1 MKIKTR
7 LRTARALARPRAPS
21 PLGALARGLLAG
33 AAGAGLQSLF
43 FRATR
48 NWTPEPTKV
57 RPEEIGRPS
66 HEQTES
72 GLEALGHRW
81 VEDLMRRGPIGEVEK
96 RRVASVVHYLFG
108 AAWGG
113 LYALARESFRTPST
127 VFGAMVWLVS
137 DNLLLPAFR
146 LAGWPN
152 QYRLAE
158 HRYALQAHL
167 VYGLGTAAAYALLR
181 DVGPV
186 PLAALPAV
194 VALQA
199 RAWALR
205 TPPGRLVQRRHPWPK
220 RFFNQFA
227 NKVALA

>member
-1 MKIKTR
+1 MKIKTS

-33 AAGAGLQSLF
+33 ALGAGLQSLF
-43 FRATR
+43 FRATSK
-48 NWTPEPTKV
+48 WAPEPTPV
-57 RPEEIGRPS
+57 RPEDSSPA
-66 HEQTES
+66 HEPTES
-72 GLEALGHRW
+72 GLEALGRRW
-81 VEDLMRRGPIGEVEK
+81 VEDLMQRRPLGEVAK
-96 RRVASVVHYLFG
+96 RRVATAVHYLFG

-113 LYALARESFRTPST
+113 LYGLARESFHAPGT

-167 VYGLGTAAAYALLR
+167 VYGLGTAGAYALLR

-205 TPPGRLVQRRHPWPK
+205 TPPGRLVQRRQPWPK

>member
-1 MKIKTR
+1 MKIKTS

-48 NWTPEPTKV
+48 NWAPEPTPV
-57 RPEEIGRPS
+57 RPEDSRPS
-66 HEQTES
+66 LGETES
-72 GLEALGHRW
+72 GLEAMGRRL
-81 VEDLMRRGPIGEVEK
+81 VEDLMQRGPLGEAEK
-96 RRVASVVHYLFG
+96 RRVATAVHYFFG

-113 LYALARESFRTPST
+113 LYGLWRESFRSPGT
-127 VFGAMVWLVS
+127 VFGAVVWLAS

-167 VYGLGTAAAYALLR
+167 VYALGTAATYALLR
-181 DVGPV
+181 DIGPV

-205 TPPGRLVQRRHPWPK
+205 TPPGRLVQRRQPWPK

-227 NKVALA
+227 NKIALA